1 MGSIQNRSETEVSYP
16 SGAGQEDYT
25 QLKKKND
32 ILKKK
37 LDQLTLALDLQ
48 LSKTQN
54 SDQGSSHGNRKD
66 YVAL

>member
-16 SGAGQEDYT
+16 SGAGQEDYS

-37 LDQLTLALDLQ
+37 LD
-48 LSKTQN
+48 
-54 SDQGSSHGNRKD
+54 
-66 YVAL
+66 